1 MAGVRFQFSGN
12 RKGAHS
18 LMSAPLKVLNNNSNN
33 GYCVMVLAALRIR
46 SAMSYRAPCNCSFSA
61 GVNSPTPP
69 LPSRPC
75 SLWYIHDDDLPKYS
89 FDILPHDTSATISS
103 NSCSIVCFCSIV
115 IYFKISQ
122 RARVINSKNANISS
136 AEMRKVM
143 LYSSPS
149 FIWKMFLMCFNNF
162 IVTKYFIPLQRF

>member
-1 MAGVRFQFSGN
+1 MAGVRFQFSGD

-75 SLWYIHDDDLPKYS
+75 NLLYIHEDDLPKYS
-89 FDILPHDTSATISS
+89 CDNLPQETSTMISSNCCIIVSFVCFATIS
-103 NSCSIVCFCSIV
+103 IVLCFL
-115 IYFKISQ
+115 
-122 RARVINSKNANISS
+122 A
-136 AEMRKVM
+136 
-143 LYSSPS
+143 P
-149 FIWKMFLMCFNNF
+149 
-162 IVTKYFIPLQRF
+162 